1 MSETE
6 QATPQPGLQQA
17 IPAEAIDALVIQ
29 LDSAF
34 QMAGPGV
41 PDYVMDDGK
50 KFIASLNRW
59 SEEKRKAQQ

>member
-1 MSETE
+1 MPDEPVTE
-6 QATPQPGLQQA
+6 QVESG

-34 QMAGPGV
+34 QMAGAGV
-41 PDYVMDDGK
+41 PDYVLQDGK

-59 SEEKRKAQQ
+59 ADEKRKAQ